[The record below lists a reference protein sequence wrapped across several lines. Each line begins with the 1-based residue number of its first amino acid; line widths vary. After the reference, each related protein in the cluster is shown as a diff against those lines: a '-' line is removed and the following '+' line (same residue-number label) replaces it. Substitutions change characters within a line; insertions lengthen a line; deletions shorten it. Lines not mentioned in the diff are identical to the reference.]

1 MGGNFPIEKFRDSQG
16 AHQAH
21 PIQRKFQRKSGRWYS
36 STTRLASIHPGWH
49 GATVQRHETRIF
61 TGDVFPYIYI
71 FYTPK
76 HIMSVKSTL
85 YRYFKICLWVCFF
98 CFGSILKWIFWRLV
112 LFFWNAE
119 AGSSSCSIKLI
130 LQWLERPLL
139 NFHVELGQLNF
150 ILICLHCSYF
160 FLCRCHFSA
169 VAMFDWLPI
178 GRAVW
183 KSLLCGDSNWTLP
196 GGPDGNR
203 QNGSTCVGRINRLSM
218 LYSLRSYW
226 EQISCCEN
234 WIFFQVLPQLGIE
247 LPSLPQCESM
257 KAWKL
262 ERVVEKIR
270 PKP

>member
-1 MGGNFPIEKFRDSQG
+1 M
-16 AHQAH
+16 
-21 PIQRKFQRKSGRWYS
+21 
-36 STTRLASIHPGWH
+36 
-49 GATVQRHETRIF
+49 QRHETRIF
-61 TGDVFPYIYI
+61 TVDVFPIYI
-71 FYTPK
+71 LYSKTHNVSKVDFYILQNLLMC
-76 HIMSVKSTL
+76 HFFSFEAFWSEFL
-85 YRYFKICLWVCFF
+85 NACFF
-98 CFGSILKWIFWRLV
+98 L
-112 LFFWNAE
+112 NAE

-150 ILICLHCSYF
+150 IPICLHCSYF

-169 VAMFDWLPI
+169 MAMFDWLPI

-218 LYSLRSYW
+218 LYSLRNYW

-247 LPSLPQCESM
+247 LPSLPQCENM
-257 KAWKL
+257 KAWTL
-262 ERVVEKIR
+262 ERAVEKIH

>member
-1 MGGNFPIEKFRDSQG
+1 
-16 AHQAH
+16 
-21 PIQRKFQRKSGRWYS
+21 
-36 STTRLASIHPGWH
+36 
-49 GATVQRHETRIF
+49 
-61 TGDVFPYIYI
+61 
-71 FYTPK
+71 
-76 HIMSVKSTL
+76 MSVKSTL